1 MITTLF
7 DFIYKAETFLL
18 QKIPVAEPLNR
29 LAIASIIAL
38 AGILSVI
45 LIGSLID
52 QIKKFE
58 YRSLANAS
66 SDNLAKLIVFRL
78 TFPGTVIHEF
88 SHAMFAF
95 LTGAKVTKIQC
106 FSIKK
111 NTLGYVTYQT
121 RGSKLQQMVQHGLSA
136 CAPVISGLILA
147 PMFLSLMFTAEPIMI
162 KILAG
167 YMTISVVNHMNMSW
181 LDVKQYVK
189 GVPIIFLIIFTVSY
203 ISLLTIHI

>member
-66 SDNLAKLIVFRL
+66 GDNLAKLIVFRL

-95 LTGAKVTKIQC
+95 ITGAKVTKIQC

-121 RGSKLQQMVQHGLSA
+121 RGSKLQQMTQHGLSA
-136 CAPVISGLILA
+136 CAPVISGLILT
-147 PMFLSLMFTAEPIMI
+147 PIFFSLMMNTSSMSL
-162 KILAG
+162 KILAL
-167 YMTISVVNHMNMSW
+167 YMMVSIVNHMNMSW
-181 LDVKQYVK
+181 PDIKQYVK
-189 GVPIIFLIIFTVSY
+189 GMPVLFIIIFAISY
-203 ISLLTIHI
+203 ISLLTIHM